1 MSLFVSSITGRVL
14 DDGSTPAETI
24 EIQGVTAGQVATILT
39 QHTPL
44 ETTTANTANIG
55 ANAAALAAL
64 QTQVAAL
71 PAPLDLTPYALAADL
86 AAAEGSIAANQ
97 SSLTALSASLTTGL
111 VSKANQS
118 ALDALQ
124 LEVAAK
130 STPASVDTKLQAF
143 SNTTAMNSAIASA
156 NNATLASVAS
166 NYALRTV
173 TDQLALDLAA
183 KQSGPDVDK
192 KIATALLDRPSTTD
206 LTAAVNLK
214 TAPADVDQRVA
225 TALLPYTDTAGVNS
239 LLAVR
244 DAQITAA
251 DAAIAALQAAGY
263 QTAPQVASAIA
274 TALLP
279 HPTQAILDAALALRD
294 ARLDGHDSEIL
305 ALQSAGP
312 FASSS
317 DLTAAETSLQSAI
330 DAILAQLAA
339 LTAGGG
345 TNLINAQ
352 AWPGEI
358 TWDWLVGTNQIR
370 NLHVTAPLSVSTQN
384 DNFTLPLSCDAY
396 SIAQAD
402 AAIAAAITAALMP
415 YETAAQRDAAITAA
429 LAAFS
434 TTAEVNGL
442 IAAALTDYSTTAGV
456 NSLIAT
462 ALAGYSTT
470 AQVNAAIATAVG
482 GIDLSNYYERAETF
496 SQAEVNSV
504 VSGAIDALNITQYRT
519 ESQVSTAI
527 SDALVPYYTAS
538 EVDAA
543 IASNSFN
550 AADYFTRTQ
559 SDSRYFPNNANPGNA
574 EVFTLVRD
582 SFSIPRQ
589 IRGILPRAPLA
600 WSYLLS
606 GTITELRCDA
616 YSKAEA
622 DGRYLS
628 STGYTGTL
636 HGRYL
641 VTNAN
646 AGSSEVFTIIRD
658 ANAVPRQLRG
668 ILPRAPLGWSH
679 ILSGTVTE
687 LTCDAWSKTEA
698 DGRYATAAA
707 ISAVD
712 SRVTALENSGGVPAD
727 ISCTSLTASSAVNTL
742 NFTATGNTTG
752 VDALFTQDVQTPLLR
767 PINVDDH
774 LRIAAGLVST
784 RMVDNDGS
792 TVLAQCGAEVHMRVP
807 TRCDY
812 QLTIDDVSGPATG
825 LLTNAVSARIGDDL
839 LTINGGTNKVTVLGA
854 DLAVAGVARA
864 TTQVRTSTL
873 IADFG
878 QVYLSLQGGTTG
890 TRVLHA
896 SNNEMLKIEADETQC
911 LTRVLSVTN
920 SASAS
925 TTGLVIKNTATT
937 GTARLQLDAN
947 TATGFAQLEVAGT
960 GNCTLNAPGQEIWLQ
975 NRLTGQA
982 PLIVETHGIVTT
994 AYGQNDLSDEKVKQN
1009 IRDADLD
1016 ELQTIFDRATPK
1028 RYDRADV
1035 DQKDRLGFLAQDLQ
1049 NGGVTGKTMWGGEEL
1064 LSLDYGKLTA
1074 VLWGVCKRLQAR
1086 VEALEKPKK
1095 PKTRRA
1101 ESPRGH

>member
-1 MSLFVSSITGRVL
+1 MSLFISSITGRIL

-24 EIQGVTAGQVATILT
+24 ELQGVTAGQVATILT
-39 QHTPL
+39 QYTPL
-44 ETTTANTANIG
+44 DTTTANTASIG

-71 PAPLDLTPYALAADL
+71 PAPPDLTPYALAADL

-111 VSKANQS
+111 AGKANQS

-143 SNTTAMNSAIASA
+143 SNTAAMNSAIASA

-173 TDQLALDLAA
+173 TDQLALDLTA
-183 KQSGPDVDK
+183 KQSGLDVDT
-192 KIATALLDRPSTTD
+192 KIANALLDRPSTTD

-214 TAPADVDQRVA
+214 TAPADVDQKVA

-339 LTAGGG
+339 LTTGGG

-352 AWPGEI
+352 AWLGET
-358 TWDWLVGTNQIR
+358 TWDWLVGTNTIR
-370 NLHVTAPLSVSTQN
+370 NLHVSAPLSVSTQN
-384 DNFTLPLSCDAY
+384 DNFTLSLSCDAY

-402 AAIAAAITAALMP
+402 AAIAAAIAAALLP
-415 YETAAQRDAAITAA
+415 YETAAQRDAAIAAA

-442 IAAALTDYSTTAGV
+442 IAAALAEYSTTAGV
-456 NSLIAT
+456 NGLIAT
-462 ALAGYSTT
+462 ALADYSTT
-470 AQVNAAIATAVG
+470 AQVNSLIATAVG
-482 GIDLSNYYERAETF
+482 GIDLSNYYERAETY
-496 SQAEVNSV
+496 SQAEVNAV

-527 SDALVPYYTAS
+527 SDSLVPYYTAS

-582 SFSIPRQ
+582 SVSIPRQ

-600 WSYLLS
+600 WSYLFS

-636 HGRYL
+636 DGRYL

-687 LTCDAWSKTEA
+687 LTCDAWTKTEA

-712 SRVTALENSGGVPAD
+712 ARVTTLENSGGVPAD

-752 VDALFTQDVQTPLLR
+752 VDALFTQDAQTAVLR
-767 PINVDDH
+767 PISAVDDH

-784 RMVDNDGS
+784 RMVDNDGA
-792 TVLAQCGAEVHMRVP
+792 TVLAQFSGAEVHMRVP
-807 TRCDY
+807 TRCDQ

-839 LTINGGTNKVTVLGA
+839 LTINGGTNGVTVLGA
-854 DLAVAGVARA
+854 GLAVAGVARA
-864 TTQVRTSTL
+864 TTQVRTPTL

-890 TRVLHA
+890 TRVLDA
-896 SNNEMLKIEADETQC
+896 SNNEMLKMEADETQC

-920 SASAS
+920 SAAAS

-937 GTARLQLDAN
+937 GVARLQLDAN
-947 TATGFAQLEVAGT
+947 AATGFAQLEVAGT

-982 PLIVETHGIVTT
+982 PLIVETNGIVTRLWPERPLGRE
-994 AYGQNDLSDEKVKQN
+994 GQAEHQGRRFGRAADHLRPGRSEALRSGRRRPEGPAGFPGPGLAERRRHRENDVGRRGAPDFGLWKIDGG
-1009 IRDADLD
+1009 A
-1016 ELQTIFDRATPK
+1016 
-1028 RYDRADV
+1028 
-1035 DQKDRLGFLAQDLQ
+1035 LG
-1049 NGGVTGKTMWGGEEL
+1049 
-1064 LSLDYGKLTA
+1064 
-1074 VLWGVCKRLQAR
+1074 RLQ
-1086 VEALEKPKK
+1086 EAASEGGGLGKAQE
-1095 PKTRRA
+1095 A
-1101 ESPRGH
+1101 

>member
-1 MSLFVSSITGRVL
+1 M
-14 DDGSTPAETI
+14 
-24 EIQGVTAGQVATILT
+24 
-39 QHTPL
+39 
-44 ETTTANTANIG
+44 
-55 ANAAALAAL
+55 
-64 QTQVAAL
+64 
-71 PAPLDLTPYALAADL
+71 
-86 AAAEGSIAANQ
+86 
-97 SSLTALSASLTTGL
+97 
-111 VSKANQS
+111 
-118 ALDALQ
+118 
-124 LEVAAK
+124 
-130 STPASVDTKLQAF
+130 
-143 SNTTAMNSAIASA
+143 
-156 NNATLASVAS
+156 
-166 NYALRTV
+166 
-173 TDQLALDLAA
+173 
-183 KQSGPDVDK
+183 
-192 KIATALLDRPSTTD
+192 
-206 LTAAVNLK
+206 
-214 TAPADVDQRVA
+214 
-225 TALLPYTDTAGVNS
+225 
-239 LLAVR
+239 
-244 DAQITAA
+244 
-251 DAAIAALQAAGY
+251 
-263 QTAPQVASAIA
+263 
-274 TALLP
+274 
-279 HPTQAILDAALALRD
+279 
-294 ARLDGHDSEIL
+294 
-305 ALQSAGP
+305 
-312 FASSS
+312 
-317 DLTAAETSLQSAI
+317 
-330 DAILAQLAA
+330 
-339 LTAGGG
+339 
-345 TNLINAQ
+345 
-352 AWPGEI
+352 
-358 TWDWLVGTNQIR
+358 
-370 NLHVTAPLSVSTQN
+370 QN
-384 DNFTLPLSCDAY
+384 DNFTLSLACDAY

-402 AAIAAAITAALMP
+402 AAIGAAITAALLP
-415 YETAAQRDAAITAA
+415 YETAAQRDAAIAAA

-434 TTAEVNGL
+434 TTAEVNGF
-442 IAAALTDYSTTAGV
+442 ITAALADYSTTAGV
-456 NSLIAT
+456 NGLIAT
-462 ALAGYSTT
+462 ALADYSTT
-470 AQVNAAIATAVG
+470 AQVNGLIATAVG
-482 GIDLSNYYERAETF
+482 GIDLSNYYERAETY
-496 SQAEVNSV
+496 SQAEVNTV

-519 ESQVSTAI
+519 ESQVSTSI

-582 SFSIPRQ
+582 GVSIPRQ

-600 WSYLLS
+600 WSYLFS

-636 HGRYL
+636 DGRYL

-658 ANAVPRQLRG
+658 PSAVPRQLRG

-742 NFTATGNTTG
+742 NFTATGNTTE

-767 PINVDDH
+767 PISAVDDH
-774 LRIAAGLVST
+774 LCIAAGLVST

-792 TVLAQCGAEVHMRVP
+792 TVLAQFSGAGVHMRVP

-839 LTINGGTNKVTVLGA
+839 LTINGGTNGVTVLGSR
-854 DLAVAGVARA
+854 VGRGRRG
-864 TTQVRTSTL
+864 QSHHPTL

-878 QVYLSLQGGTTG
+878 QVYLSLQGGTAG
-890 TRVLHA
+890 TRVLDA
-896 SNNEMLKIEADETQC
+896 SNNETLKIEADETQC

-925 TTGLVIKNTATT
+925 TTGLVIKNAATT

-947 TATGFAQLEVAGT
+947 TATGFAQLEVAPT
-960 GNCTLNAPGQEIWLQ
+960 GNCTLNVPGQEIWLQ

-982 PLIVETHGIVTT
+982 PLIVETNGIVTT

-1009 IRDADLD
+1009 VRDAHWVALKWQ
-1016 ELQTIFDRATPK
+1016 ELAASR
-1028 RYDRADV
+1028 V
-1035 DQKDRLGFLAQDLQ
+1035 GLHLAQD
-1049 NGGVTGKTMWGGEEL
+1049 EL
-1064 LSLDYGKLTA
+1064 HRCSVGSAPFLAASKKDSSDQRCGAAQRLSGAATRDSLT
-1074 VLWGVCKRLQAR
+1074 R
-1086 VEALEKPKK
+1086 
-1095 PKTRRA
+1095 
-1101 ESPRGH
+1101 SP

>member
-1 MSLFVSSITGRVL
+1 M
-14 DDGSTPAETI
+14 
-24 EIQGVTAGQVATILT
+24 T
-39 QHTPL
+39 QYTPL
-44 ETTTANTANIG
+44 DTTTANTASIG

-71 PAPLDLTPYALAADL
+71 PAPPDLTPYALAADL

-111 VSKANQS
+111 AGKASQS

-124 LEVAAK
+124 LEVATK

-143 SNTTAMNSAIASA
+143 SNTAAMNLAIASA

-166 NYALRTV
+166 NYALRAV

-183 KQSGPDVDK
+183 KQSGPDVDQ

-214 TAPADVDQRVA
+214 TTPVDVDQKVA

-263 QTAPQVASAIA
+263 QTAPHVASAIA

-279 HPTQAILDAALALRD
+279 HPTQAILDAAFALLD

-339 LTAGGG
+339 LTTGGG
-345 TNLINAQ
+345 TNLINEQ

-370 NLHVTAPLSVSTQN
+370 NLHVSAPLSVSVQN
-384 DNFTLPLSCDAY
+384 DNFTLSLACDSY

-402 AAIAAAITAALMP
+402 AAIAAAITAALLP
-415 YETAAQRDAAITAA
+415 YETAAQRDAAIAAA

-434 TTAEVNGL
+434 TTAEVDGL
-442 IAAALTDYSTTAGV
+442 IAAALADYSTTAGV
-456 NSLIAT
+456 DGLITT
-462 ALAGYSTT
+462 ALADYSTT
-470 AQVNAAIATAVG
+470 AQVNGLIATAVG
-482 GIDLSNYYERAETF
+482 GIDLSNYYERAERLTY
-496 SQAEVNSV
+496 SQPEVNSV
-504 VSGAIDALNITQYRT
+504 VSGAIDSLNISQYRT
-519 ESQVSTAI
+519 ESQVSSSI

-582 SFSIPRQ
+582 SVSIPRQ

-600 WSYLLS
+600 WSYLFS

-636 HGRYL
+636 DGRYL

-646 AGSSEVFTIIRD
+646 AGSSEVFTIIKD
-658 ANAVPRQLRG
+658 PSAAPRQLRG
-668 ILPRAPLGWSH
+668 ILPRAPLGWNH

-742 NFTATGNTTG
+742 NFTASGNTTG
-752 VDALFTQDVQTPLLR
+752 VDALFTQDVKTPLLR
-767 PINVDDH
+767 PISAVDDH

-792 TVLAQCGAEVHMRVP
+792 TVLAQFSGAEVHMRVP

-839 LTINGGTNKVTVLGA
+839 LTINGGTNGVTVLGA
-854 DLAVAGVARA
+854 GLAVAGVARATNGVTVLGAGLAVAGVARA
-864 TTQVRTSTL
+864 TTQVRTPTL
-873 IADFG
+873 VADFG

-890 TRVLHA
+890 TRVLDA

-911 LTRVLSVTN
+911 LTRMLSVTN

-947 TATGFAQLEVAGT
+947 TATGFAQLEVAPA
-960 GNCTLNAPGQEIWLQ
+960 GNCALNVPGQEIWLQ

-982 PLIVETHGIVTT
+982 PLIVETNGIVTT

-1016 ELQTIFDRATPK
+1016 ELQAIFDRAAPK

-1049 NGGVTGKTMWGGEEL
+1049 HGGVTGKTMWGGKEL
-1064 LSLDYGKLTA
+1064 LTLDYGKLTA
-1074 VLWGVCKRLQAR
+1074 VLWGVCKKLQAR

-1095 PKTRRA
+1095 PKTRRG
-1101 ESPRGH
+1101 ESPRER

>member
-1 MSLFVSSITGRVL
+1 MSLFISSITGRIL

-24 EIQGVTAGQVATILT
+24 ELQGVTAGQAATILT
-39 QHTPL
+39 QYTPL
-44 ETTTANTANIG
+44 DTTTANTASIG

-71 PAPLDLTPYALAADL
+71 PAPPDLTPYALAADL

-97 SSLTALSASLTTGL
+97 SSRTALSASLATGL
-111 VSKANQS
+111 AGKANQS

-124 LEVAAK
+124 LEVATK

-143 SNTTAMNSAIASA
+143 TNTAAMNSAIASA

-183 KQSGPDVDK
+183 KQSGPDVDQ

-214 TAPADVDQRVA
+214 TTPADVDQKVA
-225 TALLPYTDTAGVNS
+225 TALLPYTDTTGVNS

-244 DAQITAA
+244 DASITAA

-279 HPTQAILDAALALRD
+279 HPTQAILHAALALRD

-339 LTAGGG
+339 LTTGGG

-370 NLHVTAPLSVSTQN
+370 NLHATAPLSVSVQN
-384 DNFTLPLSCDAY
+384 DNFTLSLACDSY

-402 AAIAAAITAALMP
+402 AAIAAAITAALLP
-415 YETAAQRDAAITAA
+415 YETAAQRDAAIAAA

-434 TTAEVNGL
+434 TTVEVDGL
-442 IAAALTDYSTTAGV
+442 IAA
-456 NSLIAT
+456 

-470 AQVNAAIATAVG
+470 AGVNGLITTALADYSTTAQANGLIATAVG
-482 GIDLSNYYERAETF
+482 GIDLSNYYERAETY

-504 VSGAIDALNITQYRT
+504 VSGAIDSLNITQYRT
-519 ESQVSTAI
+519 ESQVSSSI

-582 SFSIPRQ
+582 SVSIPRQ

-600 WSYLLS
+600 WSYLFS

-628 STGYTGTL
+628 STGYAGTL
-636 HGRYL
+636 DGRYL

-658 ANAVPRQLRG
+658 PSAVPRQLRG

-742 NFTATGNTTG
+742 NFTASGNTTG

-767 PINVDDH
+767 PISAVDDH

-792 TVLAQCGAEVHMRVP
+792 TVLAQFSGAEVHMRVP

-839 LTINGGTNKVTVLGA
+839 LTITGGTNGVTVLGA
-854 DLAVAGVARA
+854 GLAVAAWP
-864 TTQVRTSTL
+864 
-873 IADFG
+873 
-878 QVYLSLQGGTTG
+878 
-890 TRVLHA
+890 
-896 SNNEMLKIEADETQC
+896 EPPPKC
-911 LTRVLSVTN
+911 
-920 SASAS
+920 
-925 TTGLVIKNTATT
+925 
-937 GTARLQLDAN
+937 
-947 TATGFAQLEVAGT
+947 
-960 GNCTLNAPGQEIWLQ
+960 
-975 NRLTGQA
+975 
-982 PLIVETHGIVTT
+982 
-994 AYGQNDLSDEKVKQN
+994 
-1009 IRDADLD
+1009 
-1016 ELQTIFDRATPK
+1016 ELQP
-1028 RYDRADV
+1028 
-1035 DQKDRLGFLAQDLQ
+1035 
-1049 NGGVTGKTMWGGEEL
+1049 
-1064 LSLDYGKLTA
+1064 
-1074 VLWGVCKRLQAR
+1074 
-1086 VEALEKPKK
+1086 
-1095 PKTRRA
+1095 
-1101 ESPRGH
+1101 

>member
-1 MSLFVSSITGRVL
+1 MSLFISSITGRIL

-24 EIQGVTAGQVATILT
+24 ELQGVTAGQVATILT
-39 QHTPL
+39 QYTPL

-71 PAPLDLTPYALAADL
+71 PAPPDLTPYALAADL

-97 SSLTALSASLTTGL
+97 SSLTALGASLTTGL
-111 VSKANQS
+111 AGKANQS

-143 SNTTAMNSAIASA
+143 SNTAAMNSAIASA

-183 KQSGPDVDK
+183 KQWGLDVDT
-192 KIATALLDRPSTTD
+192 KIANALLDRPTATE

-214 TAPADVDQRVA
+214 TTPADVDQRVA

-239 LLAVR
+239 LLAIK
-244 DAQITAA
+244 ITAA
-251 DAAIAALQAAGY
+251 DAAIAALQAASY

-339 LTAGGG
+339 LTTGGG
-345 TNLINAQ
+345 TNFINAQ

-370 NLHVTAPLSVSTQN
+370 NLHVSAPLSVSVQN
-384 DNFTLPLSCDAY
+384 DNFTLSLACDAC

-402 AAIAAAITAALMP
+402 AAIAAAIAAALLP
-415 YETAAQRDAAITAA
+415 YETAAQRDAAIAAA

-442 IAAALTDYSTTAGV
+442 IAAALADYSTSAGV
-456 NSLIAT
+456 NGLIAT
-462 ALAGYSTT
+462 ALADYSTT
-470 AQVNAAIATAVG
+470 AQVNGLIATVVG
-482 GIDLSNYYERAETF
+482 GIDLSNYYERAETY
-496 SQAEVNSV
+496 SQAETNSV

-519 ESQVSTAI
+519 ESQVSTSI

-582 SFSIPRQ
+582 SVSIPRQ

-600 WSYLLS
+600 WSYLFS

-628 STGYTGTL
+628 STGYASTL
-636 HGRYL
+636 DGRYL

-698 DGRYATAAA
+698 DGRFATVAA

-712 SRVTALENSGGVPAD
+712 SPWRTQEGFRPTYPAP
-727 ISCTSLTASSAVNTL
+727 ASQPAV
-742 NFTATGNTTG
+742 
-752 VDALFTQDVQTPLLR
+752 R
-767 PINVDDH
+767 
-774 LRIAAGLVST
+774 
-784 RMVDNDGS
+784 
-792 TVLAQCGAEVHMRVP
+792 
-807 TRCDY
+807 
-812 QLTIDDVSGPATG
+812 
-825 LLTNAVSARIGDDL
+825 
-839 LTINGGTNKVTVLGA
+839 
-854 DLAVAGVARA
+854 
-864 TTQVRTSTL
+864 
-873 IADFG
+873 
-878 QVYLSLQGGTTG
+878 
-890 TRVLHA
+890 
-896 SNNEMLKIEADETQC
+896 
-911 LTRVLSVTN
+911 
-920 SASAS
+920 
-925 TTGLVIKNTATT
+925 
-937 GTARLQLDAN
+937 
-947 TATGFAQLEVAGT
+947 
-960 GNCTLNAPGQEIWLQ
+960 
-975 NRLTGQA
+975 
-982 PLIVETHGIVTT
+982 
-994 AYGQNDLSDEKVKQN
+994 
-1009 IRDADLD
+1009 
-1016 ELQTIFDRATPK
+1016 
-1028 RYDRADV
+1028 
-1035 DQKDRLGFLAQDLQ
+1035 
-1049 NGGVTGKTMWGGEEL
+1049 
-1064 LSLDYGKLTA
+1064 
-1074 VLWGVCKRLQAR
+1074 
-1086 VEALEKPKK
+1086 
-1095 PKTRRA
+1095 
-1101 ESPRGH
+1101 